1 MGRVQKKTKV
11 ILISVGAFILMVAT
25 VPLAIWVTHTSTAK
39 TGNEIARCSS
49 VMQPVHQVVIKDG
62 KVSPGSTSA
71 LECDTLVITNED
83 SRIRLMAF
91 GPHEHHIS
99 YDGVSER
106 ALGQGQ
112 SLTVKLV
119 RAGTFTFHDHSD
131 ETVRGSFTVSK

>member
-1 MGRVQKKTKV
+1 MGWVQKKTKV

-83 SRIRLMAF
+83 SRMRLMAF
-91 GPHEHHIS
+91 GPHEHHVS

-119 RAGTFTFHDHSD
+119 RVGTFTFHDHSD
-131 ETVRGSFTVSK
+131 ENVRGTFTVSK